1 MIDRFLNW
9 GDHGKPKSGKI
20 KGLSQ
25 HFENVLN
32 LEFTTN
38 SRRRIPVG
46 VIKFK
51 RQINVA
57 SSRSS
62 KSGEETERCTSSE
75 ASETL

>member
-1 MIDRFLNW
+1 MAIFL
-9 GDHGKPKSGKI
+9 DDI
-20 KGLSQ
+20 
-25 HFENVLN
+25 LN

-38 SRRRIPVG
+38 SRRRKPVS

-51 RQINVA
+51 RQINGG
-57 SSRSS
+57 SSGSS